1 MEDKWL
7 RKSVPLK
14 ILSHLSMFVS
24 FAVLMVVVVYVCFY
38 VQLYFGES
46 QEMSTDSRNVYFNS
60 SLFYD
65 DYSSG
70 ISSVIS
76 LINACDA
83 YEAYGDISQI
93 ESWRQIYMGN
103 YVNFQYALYDTKGEL
118 IVKSPGFDLTPED
131 VSPSG
136 ETDQGKIFYYSI
148 DMADLDLFNTEKIP
162 DSQRDYV
169 PVNEIGSN
177 FLYDEWYFFSSEGP
191 GDNIGYV
198 YIYVP
203 ENLASGDGFYFHSQV
218 CAAFEQWK
226 LPVLLGGF
234 MALGIFILCLIY
246 TILAAGWK
254 RGLSEVHIFW
264 FDKIYTEIAAA
275 IIFCIWT
282 LFGISVIMFI
292 GWSLDGRYIGEL
304 IMAGALMLLA
314 YIASMICVYSLARR
328 GKAHNFI
335 CQPLIWRLF
344 HGTYVVIYQGIINNN
359 LMRKYISVI
368 LGLGIADFI
377 LMALAFSAGS
387 GVFAILIIGIYC
399 CEFIY
404 VGRKLMAIQDIA
416 KGAGEI
422 AAGHLDYKI
431 DTKDMGSGVFLEFA
445 NNINNIGQGLNRAV
459 DESIKSERMK
469 ADLITNVS
477 HDIKTPLTS
486 IINYVDLLKRMNITD
501 EPAREYIDILD
512 TKSQRLKM
520 LIEDLVEA
528 SRASSGNI
536 TLERDNIDFNELVQQ
551 VAGTYIEKYDQRQL
565 SLIMRAPQ
573 GPLMI
578 WADGRRM
585 YRVLDNLFNN
595 AFKYAMGGSRIYID
609 LYSDEGQVY
618 FIMKNISQAPLNITA
633 EELTQRF
640 VRGDESRTTEGSG
653 LGLSIAESLV
663 QLHGGTFK
671 IYLDGDLFKA
681 LITMPQVFPSTLEN
695 EENTSSETTPIQ
707 Q

>member
-14 ILSHLSMFVS
+14 ILAHLAMFVS
-24 FAVLMVVVVYVCFY
+24 FAALMVVIVYVCFY
-38 VQLYFGES
+38 VELYFGYS
-46 QEMSTDSRNVYFNS
+46 REMSTDSRNGYFNS

-93 ESWRQIYMGN
+93 ESWRQIYMGD
-103 YVNFQYALYDTKGEL
+103 YVNFQYALYDTEGEL
-118 IVKSPGFDLTPED
+118 IVKSSGFDLTPED

-148 DMADLDLFNTEKIP
+148 DMAGLDLFNTEKIS
-162 DSQRDYV
+162 DSQWDYV

-177 FLYDEWYFFSSEGP
+177 FLYDEWYFFSSEGS

-203 ENLASGDGFYFHSQV
+203 ENLVFGDVFYFHSQV
-218 CAAFEQWK
+218 CAVFEQWR
-226 LPVLLGGF
+226 LPAILGGF
-234 MALGIFILCLIY
+234 AALGIFILCLIY
-246 TILAAGWK
+246 TILASGWK
-254 RGLSEVHIFW
+254 RGQSEVRVFW
-264 FDKIYTEIAAA
+264 FDKMYTEIAAA
-275 IIFCIWT
+275 IVFCIWA
-282 LFGISVIMFI
+282 LFGIGVVLFI
-292 GWSLDGRYIGEL
+292 SWSLDGRYIGDIIL
-304 IMAGALMLLA
+304 VGAVMLLA
-314 YIASMICVYSLARR
+314 YIASMISVYSLARR

-335 CQPLIWRLF
+335 CQSLIWRLF

-377 LMALAFSAGS
+377 LMALAFSSGS
-387 GVFAILIIGIYC
+387 GLLFILIIGIYC

-486 IINYVDLLKRMNITD
+486 IINYVDLLKRMNMTD

-512 TKSQRLKM
+512 SKSQRLKM

-536 TLERDNIDFNELVQQ
+536 TLERANIDFNELVQQ

-565 SLIMRAPQ
+565 SLIMRAPEE
-573 GPLMI
+573 PLMI

-663 QLHGGTFK
+663 RLHGGAFK
-671 IYLDGDLFKA
+671 ICLDGDLFKA
-681 LITMPQVFPSTLEN
+681 LITVPQVTLP
-695 EENTSSETTPIQ
+695 TPDFYSSMT
-707 Q
+707 